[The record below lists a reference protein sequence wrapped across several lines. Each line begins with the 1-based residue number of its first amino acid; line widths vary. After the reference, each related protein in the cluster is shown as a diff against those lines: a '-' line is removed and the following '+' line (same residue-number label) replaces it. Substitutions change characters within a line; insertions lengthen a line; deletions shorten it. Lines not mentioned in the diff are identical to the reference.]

1 MDTKIS
7 IFQLIDKL
15 KEIDVNEVIEKS
27 KNITIEDL
35 KEISWKDI
43 KASKFTKPLAGIS
56 LFFIFIFIFLIPE
69 IERFNSKNLI
79 SKEFSIKSRNLS
91 KLENSL
97 QKSLLIKSILDS
109 NLEDFTNLTAK
120 KSKIIKLTNLI
131 SESAK
136 RSLIEVQEFSPIDRQ
151 ELSSCSATSSDGTNI
166 VDPLDFDQNNQLN
179 SNNNF
184 NEPFD
189 PNDPFIDDGMNIIDF
204 DPLEEVNKQIG
215 YIDNND
221 NFLFLLSPKPNSNE
235 IPNKLND
242 EFSSNYFKLE
252 IMADYINL
260 INFLRSIQEYR
271 INIIP
276 MCFEPSLFTQTSN
289 LNPSQ
294 NSRPPGFIRA
304 KLMIDVPTYKIK

>member
-97 QKSLLIKSILDS
+97 QKSLLIKSILVS
-109 NLEDFTNLTAK
+109 NLKDFTNLTAK

-131 SESAK
+131 SEAAK

-166 VDPLDFDQNNQLN
+166 VDPLDFDQNN
-179 SNNNF
+179 
-184 NEPFD
+184 
-189 PNDPFIDDGMNIIDF
+189 
-204 DPLEEVNKQIG
+204 
-215 YIDNND
+215 
-221 NFLFLLSPKPNSNE
+221 
-235 IPNKLND
+235 
-242 EFSSNYFKLE
+242 
-252 IMADYINL
+252 
-260 INFLRSIQEYR
+260 
-271 INIIP
+271 
-276 MCFEPSLFTQTSN
+276 
-289 LNPSQ
+289 
-294 NSRPPGFIRA
+294 
-304 KLMIDVPTYKIK
+304 